1 MTKRYYNPYNET
13 VIIAVIIII
22 LSNIYVFLNDKLT
35 LSIGIFSNIF
45 IYIEVFYAILL
56 IFYNILLLAKDF
68 FKFKDITK
76 YKLKKYFP
84 LANLIILTFYICKEP
99 LFFYST
105 KKIILVSTFLLIE
118 IFFTFFIHKIKFKFR
133 GWEKMLD
140 EIFVI
145 ASLSIIIYYLQY
157 ISGFVTFLFSSFV
170 TFILFLIWL
179 TNSVLF

>member
-35 LSIGIFSNIF
+35 LSIGNFSNIF

-56 IFYNILLLAKDF
+56 IFYNILLLSKDF
-68 FKFKDITK
+68 FKFKTITK

-84 LANLIILTFYICKEP
+84 LTNLIILTFYISKEP
-99 LFFYST
+99 LFFFSM
-105 KKIILVSTFLLIE
+105 KKIMLVLVFLLIE

-133 GWEKMLD
+133 AWKKMLD

-145 ASLSIIIYYLQY
+145 ALVSVIIYYLQY
-157 ISGFVTFLFSSFV
+157 ISGFITFLFFSFI
-170 TFILFLIWL
+170 TFILFFI
-179 TNSVLF
+179 

>member
-1 MTKRYYNPYNET
+1 MLIYDYNPHNET
-13 VIIAVIIII
+13 AIVAAIIMI
-22 LSNIYVFLNDKLT
+22 LTNIYVFLNDKLT
-35 LSIGIFSNIF
+35 LSVGIFSNIF

-84 LANLIILTFYICKEP
+84 LANLIMLTFYICKEP

-157 ISGFVTFLFSSFV
+157 ISAVIGYLFYRFIVIVTFL
-170 TFILFLIWL
+170 L
-179 TNSVLF
+179 

>member
-1 MTKRYYNPYNET
+1 MTKRYYNPHNET
-13 VIIAVIIII
+13 AIVAAIIMI
-22 LSNIYVFLNDKLT
+22 LTNIYVFLNDKLT

-99 LFFYST
+99 LFFYLT
-105 KKIILVSTFLLIE
+105 KKIILVLTFLLIE

-145 ASLSIIIYYLQY
+145 ALVSIIIYYLQH
-157 ISGFVTFLFSSFV
+157 ISAVVGYLFYSFIVIVTFL
-170 TFILFLIWL
+170 L
-179 TNSVLF
+179 

>member
-1 MTKRYYNPYNET
+1 MTKRYYNPHNET
-13 VIIAVIIII
+13 AIVAAIIMI
-22 LSNIYVFLNDKLT
+22 LTNIYVFLNDKLT

-56 IFYNILLLAKDF
+56 IFYNILLLSKDF
-68 FKFKDITK
+68 FKFKTITK

-84 LANLIILTFYICKEP
+84 LTNLIILTFYICKEP
-99 LFFYST
+99 LFFFSM
-105 KKIILVSTFLLIE
+105 KKIMLVLFFLIIE

-133 GWEKMLD
+133 AWEKMLD

-145 ASLSIIIYYLQY
+145 GLISVIMYYLQY

-170 TFILFLIWL
+170 TFILFLI
-179 TNSVLF
+179 

>member
-1 MTKRYYNPYNET
+1 MIKRYYNPYNET
-13 VIIAVIIII
+13 AIVAAIITI
-22 LSNIYVFLNDKLT
+22 LSNIYIFLNDKLT

-76 YKLKKYFP
+76 YKLKNYFP

-105 KKIILVSTFLLIE
+105 KKIILVLTFLLIE

-133 GWEKMLD
+133 GWKKILD
-140 EIFVI
+140 EIFAIV
-145 ASLSIIIYYLQY
+145 SVSIIIYYLQY
-157 ISGFVTFLFSSFV
+157 VSGFIIFLFSPLIV
-170 TFILFLIWL
+170 LILIFR
-179 TNSVLF
+179 

>member
-1 MTKRYYNPYNET
+1 MTKRYYNPHNET
-13 VIIAVIIII
+13 AIVAAIIMI
-22 LSNIYVFLNDKLT
+22 LTNIYVFLNDKLT

-99 LFFYST
+99 LFFYLT
-105 KKIILVSTFLLIE
+105 KKIILVLTFLLIE

-133 GWEKMLD
+133 AWEKMLD

-145 ASLSIIIYYLQY
+145 GLISIIIYYLQY
-157 ISGFVTFLFSSFV
+157 ISAVIGYLFYRFIIIVTFL
-170 TFILFLIWL
+170 L
-179 TNSVLF
+179 

>member
-1 MTKRYYNPYNET
+1 MTKRYYNPHNET
-13 VIIAVIIII
+13 AIVAAIIMI
-22 LSNIYVFLNDKLT
+22 LTNIYVFLNDKLT

-105 KKIILVSTFLLIE
+105 KKIILVLTFLLIE

-140 EIFVI
+140 EIFMI
-145 ASLSIIIYYLQY
+145 ALVSVIIYYLQY
-157 ISGFVTFLFSSFV
+157 VSGFIVFLFSPLIV
-170 TFILFLIWL
+170 LILIFR
-179 TNSVLF
+179 

>member
-1 MTKRYYNPYNET
+1 MTKRYYNPHNET
-13 VIIAVIIII
+13 AIVAAIIMI
-22 LSNIYVFLNDKLT
+22 LTNIYVFLNDKLT

-99 LFFYST
+99 LFFYLT
-105 KKIILVSTFLLIE
+105 KKIILVLTFLLIE

-133 GWEKMLD
+133 GWKKILD
-140 EIFVI
+140 EIFAIV
-145 ASLSIIIYYLQY
+145 SLSIIIYYLQY
-157 ISGFVTFLFSSFV
+157 ISAVIGYLFYRFIVIVTFL
-170 TFILFLIWL
+170 L
-179 TNSVLF
+179 

>member
-35 LSIGIFSNIF
+35 LSIGNFSNIF
-45 IYIEVFYAILL
+45 IYIEVFYVILL
-56 IFYNILLLAKDF
+56 IFYNILLLSKDF
-68 FKFKDITK
+68 FKFKTMTK

-84 LANLIILTFYICKEP
+84 LTNLIILTFYICKEP
-99 LFFYST
+99 LFFFSM
-105 KKIILVSTFLLIE
+105 KKIMLVLFFLIIE

-133 GWEKMLD
+133 AWKKMLD

-145 ASLSIIIYYLQY
+145 ALVSVIIYYLQY

>member
-13 VIIAVIIII
+13 VIIAVIVII

-35 LSIGIFSNIF
+35 LSIGNFSNIF

-56 IFYNILLLAKDF
+56 IFYNILLLSKDF
-68 FKFKDITK
+68 FKFKTITK

-84 LANLIILTFYICKEP
+84 LTNLIILTFYICKEP
-99 LFFYST
+99 LFFFSM
-105 KKIILVSTFLLIE
+105 KKIMLALFFLIIE

-133 GWEKMLD
+133 AWEKMLD

-145 ASLSIIIYYLQY
+145 GLISVIIYYLQY
-157 ISGFVTFLFSSFV
+157 ISGFITFLFSSFI
-170 TFILFLIWL
+170 TFILFFIWL
-179 TNSVLF
+179 INKD

>member
-1 MTKRYYNPYNET
+1 MTKRYYNPHNET
-13 VIIAVIIII
+13 AIVAAIIMI
-22 LSNIYVFLNDKLT
+22 LTNIYVFLNDKLT

-145 ASLSIIIYYLQY
+145 ALVSIIIYYLQD
-157 ISGFVTFLFSSFV
+157 ISAVVGYLFYRFIVIGTFL
-170 TFILFLIWL
+170 L
-179 TNSVLF
+179 